1 MPDEQSGELGDNA
14 QNVSATEGFASPD
27 STAAPESPAAIPPG
41 WYPDPSGG
49 AQQRWWNGA
58 TWTEHVAP
66 HGAQHATSVTGPAPS
81 KKRLP
86 TLAIV
91 GIVVGGIVV
100 GGGLLTGVVLAT
112 TELADSIEADV
123 RAGGADS
130 PAATSTAEASEA
142 PVTNVPSEPIMA
154 VPDGWARTSILNGSG
169 TIAYNPEWED
179 VSDYLGADLI
189 EQEALDSGFEL
200 SVDGAW
206 GLRGDIETGMSMV
219 AVHTMPD
226 VGGPSSARIEAQAF
240 VKGATIGVEDVEIFS
255 EGPVTTSH
263 GHEAYQIELGFPYY
277 GEQLTYTVAVIV
289 SGHSQVIVYASGSE
303 TLGSGI
309 DELELMLDSVWIN

>member
-1 MPDEQSGELGDNA
+1 MPDEQRDELRNNA
-14 QNVSATEGFASPD
+14 QSVPATEGFASPQ
-27 STAAPESPAAIPPG
+27 SQVTPEAPAAIPPG

-66 HGAQHATSVTGPAPS
+66 HGAQHATAAAGPAPR

-86 TLAIV
+86 TLAVV
-91 GIVVGGIVV
+91 GIVVGGAVV
-100 GGGLLTGVVLAT
+100 VGGLLTGVVLGT
-112 TELADSIEADV
+112 GKLAESIEAES
-123 RAGGADS
+123 RTGAGDP

-219 AVHTMPD
+219 AVQTTPD

-240 VKGATIGVEDVEIFS
+240 IKGVTMGVENVEISS
-255 EGPVTTSH
+255 EGPVTTAY
-263 GHEAYQIELGFPYY
+263 GHEAYLIEYEFPYY
-277 GEQLTYTVAVIV
+277 GEQLTYAVAVIV
-289 SGHSQVIVYASGSE
+289 SGRSQVIIYSGGSE
-303 TLGSGI
+303 TLGSGLE
-309 DELELMLDSVWIN
+309 ELELMLDSVWIN